1 MRIAVLGVGSIGG
14 VVLGALCDTDADL
27 VAVSH
32 GGLAADLT
40 EIGLIL
46 HTPEGTIEMIP
57 PERFIVV
64 DSGAG
69 PVSGQVRGTCE
80 AAIICGKAASTSVL
94 AQLAEELLVDDGVAV
109 SIQNGLGH
117 SETLAHRLG
126 RERVLGGSI
135 THAAWRDSEE
145 TVHWVGRGSVR
156 LGALDGGRP
165 MGHAARLLNAL
176 EEAGLDAI
184 WCEDVGRVVWRKL
197 LLNVAINPVCAIAG
211 VRNGALLEI
220 PELWE
225 QGLAAMSEAASV
237 ARASGVDLGD
247 VDLADHLR
255 KVAEATAENRCSM
268 LQDVMAGRA
277 TEIDSLCGA
286 VVERGEAVGIP
297 TPANQALHALV
308 KGIERSPEF
317 S

>member
-27 VAVSH
+27 VAVSR
-32 GGLAADLT
+32 GGLAANLA

-145 TVHWVGRGSVR
+145 TVHWV
-156 LGALDGGRP
+156 
-165 MGHAARLLNAL
+165 
-176 EEAGLDAI
+176 
-184 WCEDVGRVVWRKL
+184 
-197 LLNVAINPVCAIAG
+197 
-211 VRNGALLEI
+211 
-220 PELWE
+220 
-225 QGLAAMSEAASV
+225 
-237 ARASGVDLGD
+237 
-247 VDLADHLR
+247 
-255 KVAEATAENRCSM
+255 
-268 LQDVMAGRA
+268 
-277 TEIDSLCGA
+277 
-286 VVERGEAVGIP
+286 
-297 TPANQALHALV
+297 
-308 KGIERSPEF
+308 
-317 S
+317 

>member
-27 VAVSH
+27 VAVSR
-32 GGLAADLT
+32 GGLAANLA

-117 SETLAHRLG
+117 SETLARSRESSGRLDNPRCLARFRGNGSLG
-126 RERVLGGSI
+126 RTRFRSARGAGRWQADGSCCKAPKRSRGGW
-135 THAAWRDSEE
+135 TRRDL
-145 TVHWVGRGSVR
+145 VR
-156 LGALDGGRP
+156 R
-165 MGHAARLLNAL
+165 
-176 EEAGLDAI
+176 
-184 WCEDVGRVVWRKL
+184 C
-197 LLNVAINPVCAIAG
+197 
-211 VRNGALLEI
+211 
-220 PELWE
+220 
-225 QGLAAMSEAASV
+225 
-237 ARASGVDLGD
+237 RAS
-247 VDLADHLR
+247 R
-255 KVAEATAENRCSM
+255 VA
-268 LQDVMAGRA
+268 
-277 TEIDSLCGA
+277 
-286 VVERGEAVGIP
+286 
-297 TPANQALHALV
+297 
-308 KGIERSPEF
+308 
-317 S
+317 